1 MTTRCP
7 ICYEEFEG
15 EITADGRRNISPGD
29 QLADHLTD
37 DHQSVQSKHLSKG
50 VSMDA

>member
-1 MTTRCP
+1 MTVRCP
-7 ICYEEFEG
+7 ICYETFEG
-15 EITADGRRNISPGD
+15 VIRGDDRRDIAPGD

-37 DHQSVQSKHLSKG
+37 DHQSVASKHLSAG